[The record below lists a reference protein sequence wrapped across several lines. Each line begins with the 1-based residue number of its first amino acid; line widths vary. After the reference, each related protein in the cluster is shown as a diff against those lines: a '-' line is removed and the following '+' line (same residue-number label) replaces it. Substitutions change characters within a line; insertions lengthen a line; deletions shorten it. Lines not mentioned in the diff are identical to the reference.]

1 MPHNS
6 KYARLVRATGWLTAA
21 CVIALMAGC
30 ETPVRLMPTPVTF
43 QSGDVDPFAKAGA
56 KLHGTEVPVFYATNR
71 GAVIEKPEPIHTI
84 LPSERLRMGIAH
96 VRIGDETLSWDA
108 LHRLSTS
115 ADPDERPIVH
125 LESLEQMVSLGPND
139 KVSDSKDAQAFFALV
154 NRTLADSQ
162 SHDLLVYVHGS
173 NNTVPRSAAQAAQLR
188 HFTGRRMVV
197 LSFQWPSAGSAL
209 KYLTDVGNARASVE
223 PFVRLIKL
231 LATYTDASAIDVLA
245 YSAGAQIVSP
255 GLVELAKGTPGETR
269 AQVRQHLRLKHIYY
283 AAPDIDTRRFVD
295 ELSKY
300 VDVVDR
306 VTVAANL
313 SDSALRVA
321 GMIHRGSRAGRPDPS
336 ELNAE
341 QTAFMVRASQQY
353 GFDLLRVDPND
364 IPDLPASSHAFW
376 YEDPW
381 VSGDLLGLL
390 LLDATPPRRGLDG
403 QSTGGG
409 ARYWTFP
416 PDFSE
421 RVTKLFSPRA
431 RAAPAQPAG
440 AAAAPVS
447 GAASAPMH

>member
-1 MPHNS
+1 MS
-6 KYARLVRATGWLTAA
+6 RQISTRLLHAA
-21 CVIALMAGC
+21 AALCAVALLAGC
-30 ETPVRLMPTPVTF
+30 ESPVRLMPTPVTF
-43 QSGDVDPFAKAGA
+43 QSGEVDPFAKAGA

-84 LPSERLRMGIAH
+84 LPSDRLRMGIAH
-96 VRIGDETLSWDA
+96 VRIGDESLSWDE

-139 KVSDSKDAQAFFALV
+139 KVSDSKEAQAFFALV
-154 NRTLADSQ
+154 NRALADSQ

-173 NNTVPRSAAQAAQLR
+173 NNTMARSAAQAAQLR

-209 KYLTDVGNARASVE
+209 RYLTDVGNARTSVE
-223 PFVRLIKL
+223 PFVRLIEL
-231 LATYTDASAIDVLA
+231 LATYTKASSIDVLA

-255 GLVELAKGTPGETR
+255 GLAKLSMAYPDETR
-269 AQVRQHLRLKHIYY
+269 AQLRQRLRLKHIYY

-300 VDVVDR
+300 VDIVER

-313 SDSALRVA
+313 NDSALRVA
-321 GMIHRGSRAGRPDPS
+321 GMIHRASRAGRPDPG
-336 ELNAE
+336 ELNTE
-341 QTAFMVRASQQY
+341 QTAFMVRASQKY
-353 GFDLLRVDPND
+353 GFDLIRVDPND
-364 IPDLPASSHAFW
+364 IPKLPPSSHAYW

-390 LLDATPPRRGLDG
+390 LLDAAPPRRGLDG

-421 RVTKLFSPRA
+421 RVKRLFTPSA
-431 RAAPAQPAG
+431 RSAPAAGTPLAPPAVP
-440 AAAAPVS
+440 APR
-447 GAASAPMH
+447 